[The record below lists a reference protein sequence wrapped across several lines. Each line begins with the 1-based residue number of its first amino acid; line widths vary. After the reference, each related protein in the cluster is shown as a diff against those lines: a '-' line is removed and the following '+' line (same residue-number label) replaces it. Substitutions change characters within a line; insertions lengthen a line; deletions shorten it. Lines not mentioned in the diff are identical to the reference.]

1 MIIII
6 IVVTAVI
13 LVCSKSF
20 VVKCTAVHCQVIK
33 KTSLVLGKIALYSL
47 IRNAFRRKISRFH
60 EFSLEN
66 YMHFLFL
73 KKLIICI
80 SFKSKRQLSVTKKTK
95 AILTAASFKHTNI
108 RHLKITYKCVGN
120 LHF

>member
-1 MIIII
+1 MTKRNPRSFLQVDIIIII

-13 LVCSKSF
+13 LVCLKAF
-20 VVKCTAVHCQVIK
+20 VVKCTAGLCQVIK
-33 KTSLVLGKIALYSL
+33 KTNLISRKIALYL

-73 KKLIICI
+73 KKKLIICI
-80 SFKSKRQLSVTKKTK
+80 SFKSKRQLSLTEKKG
-95 AILTAASFKHTNI
+95 N
-108 RHLKITYKCVGN
+108 TYCCIF
-120 LHF
+120 LSIQT